1 MSDRSITR
9 MILEENDKQQ
19 KLVDSLIRKDEREK
33 VILDIRKLLK
43 DNSKTLSRES
53 KMFVKAVIDLI
64 KGRGR
69 V

>member
-1 MSDRSITR
+1 MSDKSITQ

-19 KLVDSLIRKDEREK
+19 KLVDGLIRKDEREK

-53 KMFVKAVIDLI
+53 KMFAKAIIDLI